1 MYLRYEKDGKFYD
14 VSGIACVRLS
24 RGFVECLSGSGSVK
38 VSFPQDCPY
47 QLSEHPF
54 SATLDDVVTL
64 LIGNASAYRNLLPRS
79 DYLKLY
85 AALNGLRQDNN

>member
-1 MYLRYEKDGKFYD
+1 MYLRYEKDGKFVD
-14 VSGIACVRLS
+14 VAGITRVRLS
-24 RGFVECLSGSGSVK
+24 RGFVECLSDSGSVK

-47 QLSEHPF
+47 QLSDRPF
-54 SATLDDVVTL
+54 SVSLDDVVTGM
-64 LIGNASAYRNLLPRS
+64 IRYASVFRNTLSRS